1 VGDGPQALAERY
13 PEIQDILF
21 TSGPGTLGNAGHA
34 NRLWTFMMPFSRFF
48 GHYVGQLYKI
58 EEELPPTA
66 GPDAIQP
73 IFERV
78 IRQALQREFY
88 GVLCNAVSAC
98 AFTFAMFSQDCKG
111 VELDDSD
118 LLVRTLNCYGIE
130 VCREELQW
138 FAEAFWAR
146 SIAFK
151 LECGWRPPE
160 AADLP
165 VRVHETL
172 SKTLDRPVAEVIA
185 LMEQLI
191 DEWKRQAGE
200 LLYRYGLDL
209 AGANALHGPT
219 RQEVE

>member
-1 VGDGPQALAERY
+1 
-13 PEIQDILF
+13 
-21 TSGPGTLGNAGHA
+21 
-34 NRLWTFMMPFSRFF
+34 
-48 GHYVGQLYKI
+48 
-58 EEELPPTA
+58 
-66 GPDAIQP
+66 
-73 IFERV
+73 
-78 IRQALQREFY
+78 
-88 GVLCNAVSAC
+88 
-98 AFTFAMFSQDCKG
+98 MFSQDCKG